1 MAQTI
6 LSLYDVSAK
15 LGVSPSAI
23 KKRVASLN
31 LPVERGARGKLL
43 FNEEAYAT
51 LCRADELLK
60 AGNGFE
66 ACRRELGL
74 EGAPVTDAALALEDE
89 ALAPSE
95 ALEAPV
101 AAIEAVT
108 ESEPVT
114 ELESA
119 TEAKTVVA
127 AAPVAEPSA
136 PTDSDAEAVHEDV
149 VPRLVP
155 LPAAEPVSVGNHGG
169 ALPAPVFIQLGRRK
183 PSDSVRMRMVE
194 HQPTSTPMPG
204 ASAMAEPAAAE
215 QPQPTEAPAPA
226 MKAAIAP
233 EPSTESRDAMAR
245 LDAALK
251 LIEDKDKH
259 NHMLQ
264 SKLLVAYDEITKLS
278 ATAAAFQERSMNL
291 QHEVQKLQS
300 EIRLLTAPP
309 ATKPW
314 WKFWG

>member
-43 FNEEAYAT
+43 FNEDAYAT

-95 ALEAPV
+95 AIEAPV
-101 AAIEAVT
+101 AASEPVA
-108 ESEPVT
+108 EPEPVT
-114 ELESA
+114 EIEPA
-119 TEAKTVVA
+119 TEVESVVA
-127 AAPVAEPSA
+127 AASVAEPNA
-136 PTDSDAEAVHEDV
+136 PEAEAIHEIV
-149 VPRLVP
+149 VP
-155 LPAAEPVSVGNHGG
+155 ATEPVSVGNHGG

-194 HQPTSTPMPG
+194 HQPTSTPMAG
-204 ASAMAEPAAAE
+204 AMAEPVAAE
-215 QPQPTEAPAPA
+215 QPQRTEAPAP
-226 MKAAIAP
+226 KAAIDP
-233 EPSTESRDAMAR
+233 EPATESREAMAR

-264 SKLLVAYDEITKLS
+264 SKLLVAYDEMTKLS

-309 ATKPW
+309 AAKPW

>member
-74 EGAPVTDAALALEDE
+74 EGAPVTDLALALDDE
-89 ALAPSE
+89 AVTPSE
-95 ALEAPV
+95 AVETPV
-101 AAIEAVT
+101 AEIGLVAEAVT
-108 ESEPVT
+108 APEP
-114 ELESA
+114 A
-119 TEAKTVVA
+119 TEAEAVVA
-127 AAPVAEPSA
+127 AAPVAEPTA
-136 PTDSDAEAVHEDV
+136 LETDAGHESI
-149 VPRLVP
+149 VPAIG
-155 LPAAEPVSVGNHGG
+155 AAAPVSVGNHGG

-204 ASAMAEPAAAE
+204 AGPASEPVA
-215 QPQPTEAPAPA
+215 PQHPPRAEAPAPA
-226 MKAAIAP
+226 VAPSREAMTAAIDP
-233 EPSTESRDAMAR
+233 DLLAR

-264 SKLLVAYDEITKLS
+264 SKLLVAYDEMTKLS

-291 QHEVQKLQS
+291 QHEVQKLQG

-309 ATKPW
+309 ETKPW